1 MQPIKKSYRID
12 ELARE
17 FAVSRR
23 TIERLIERGEI
34 QTFTVGDTRT
44 RRIDAEE
51 AERIKKKEPR
61 DEGIK
66 RI

>member
-17 FAVSRR
+17 FDVSRR